1 MYRLDCGFAF
11 DLWDEK
17 RIMIYLSIRV
27 SELDKSFKNKNR
39 IQLAGYL
46 SLIDKSISMFSSIWL
61 DEKDSVSFSDVYK
74 PVALSFNCCASSSVS

>member
-1 MYRLDCGFAF
+1 MKKNDNVFINTSFGANRL
-11 DLWDEK
+11 K
-17 RIMIYLSIRV
+17 TKHI
-27 SELDKSFKNKNR
+27 

-61 DEKDSVSFSDVYK
+61 DEKEDSVSFSDVYK

>member
-1 MYRLDCGFAF
+1 MSFGARQILNRL
-11 DLWDEK
+11 K
-17 RIMIYLSIRV
+17 T
-27 SELDKSFKNKNR
+27 KHR

-61 DEKDSVSFSDVYK
+61 DEKEDSVSFSDVYK